1 MSKYTT
7 GEIAKLCNVTV
18 RTVQYYDTR
27 GILVPSELSDGG
39 RRLYSGDDLKK
50 MRVICFLRELSLPI
64 NTISQ
69 ILSDDDASDVVL
81 LLLSQHEEQL
91 KEELAD
97 TKQKLKSI
105 TELKA
110 QLESSN
116 DFSLNTIEGVAHIMK
131 TKEKMKKVR
140 INMAIY
146 AVTFGVVEIVTA
158 LLGVLRGMW
167 IPFAVVYALAAVVA
181 FAWLTPYYYKKTAY
195 ICPCCHEVFKP
206 KFKEMFWAN
215 HTPTTRKLTCPH
227 CEEKKWCVETY
238 DENSDKE

>member
-7 GEIAKLCNVTV
+7 GEVAKICNVTV

-39 RRLYSGDDLKK
+39 RRLYSEDDLRK

-81 LLLSQHEEQL
+81 LLLTQHQEQL
-91 KEELAD
+91 KEQLAD
-97 TKQKLKSI
+97 TKQKLESI
-105 TELKA
+105 VELKA
-110 QLESSN
+110 QIESSH
-116 DFSLNTIEGVAHIMK
+116 DFSLNTIEGVAQIMK

-146 AVTFGVVEIVTA
+146 AVTFGVAEIVTM
-158 LLGVLRGMW
+158 LLLLLKGIW
-167 IPFAVVYALAAVVA
+167 IPFVIVYVLAMLTG
-181 FAWLTPYYYKKTAY
+181 FLWLTPYYYKKTAY
-195 ICPCCHEVFKP
+195 ICPTCHETFKP
-206 KFKEMFWAN
+206 KFSQMFWAN

-238 DENSDKE
+238 DENSD